1 VAYAEGADIN
11 SDNTT
16 GFGAA
21 LAIAKAAD
29 AIIYIGG
36 IDTSVEAESMVC
48 ILILDSRIVHYIST
62 LR

>member
-1 VAYAEGADIN
+1 VTYAKGAEIN
-11 SDNTT
+11 SNNTA

-36 IDTSVEAESMVC
+36 IDTSVEAEGMVFIP
-48 ILILDSRIVHYIST
+48 ILGSRIVHYIST

>member
-1 VAYAEGADIN
+1 MAYAEGVDIN

-48 ILILDSRIVHYIST
+48 ILILDSRIVHYINT
-62 LR
+62 LY